1 MANDKSAWPLF
12 LLGTGAL
19 GLIAAATSSG
29 VIILLYLLECL
40 VLFFWLCYVR
50 TWSGWS
56 RITRFQRWCFRIL
69 IIASPLILLFATFW
83 AFALLARF
91 GKR

>member
-1 MANDKSAWPLF
+1 MGCDKPAWPLF
-12 LLGTGAL
+12 LLGTGVL
-19 GLIAAATSSG
+19 GLIAAASSSG

-40 VLFFWLCYVR
+40 ALFFCLCYIR

-56 RITRFQRWCFRIL
+56 RITRFQRCCFRIL
-69 IIASPLILLFATFW
+69 IVASPLILLFATFW